1 MIPGDLV
8 RFKRTSHD
16 VEWNIG
22 LLVEYI
28 PYMKIAEILYEGKR
42 LRIHARL
49 VQLHSTGSKDKRE
62 KR

>member
-8 RFKRTSHD
+8 RFKRTSD
-16 VEWNIG
+16 DADWNIG
-22 LLVEYI
+22 LLLEYI

-42 LRIHARL
+42 LSIHARL
-49 VQLHSTGSKDKRE
+49 VQLCKAGSKGKRE